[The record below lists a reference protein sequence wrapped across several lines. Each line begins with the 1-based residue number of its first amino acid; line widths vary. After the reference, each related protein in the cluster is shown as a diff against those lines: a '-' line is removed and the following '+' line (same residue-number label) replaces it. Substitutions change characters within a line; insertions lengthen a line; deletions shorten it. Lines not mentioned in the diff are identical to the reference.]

1 MAANYDKKVELIGMA
16 VHIVFNKTANRII
29 CLNFYNIA
37 HDFELL
43 LSTDIFKMTLRG
55 PSILLLSSLLF
66 WGGSAFSQITADASR
81 SGTTTYK
88 TDSIANDPIFIY
100 YSDPRGFNT
109 SGTLTAAV
117 PDSNNLTF
125 KWFKYNERTSDFDIA
140 LKTEIGV
147 TESIKDNCTQGGYM
161 VAINNE
167 KNDWDTAFYAWVFQ
181 NEFNV
186 SAINVYNST
195 CELMELHTTMA
206 YDEEF
211 EYYDRVSGKPLT
223 YFSDNIKY
231 MKYRWEATPRGASI
245 PSVKNPVFEAPTKPT
260 VYKLTVEDSHGESR
274 TKKLEIEEGD
284 DNGDGNLY
292 LKAVKAKFTASRSF
306 VPAEETDSSGQAPLF
321 VQFTDSSENATEWCW
336 YFYKPI
342 DQRIV
347 EVDTLMTDSITTQ
360 ILPDSILYRTPNNKY
375 GYDVALSVKGPVYML
390 NGEQHQCTDR
400 LLKEEYINVDSS
412 FIAKNPDI
420 PNAFTPGG
428 ANPVFK
434 FTDETMP
441 KSIRRFEIKI
451 YDRWGMRIYSYE
463 DNNGSWEG
471 WDGKTFGFG
480 DAPAGVYF
488 YTIYA
493 EGWNNETFRRKGYV
507 HLFREKGF

>member
-1 MAANYDKKVELIGMA
+1 MK
-16 VHIVFNKTANRII
+16 R
-29 CLNFYNIA
+29 
-37 HDFELL
+37 
-43 LSTDIFKMTLRG
+43 RG
-55 PSILLLSSLLF
+55 PSILLITCLLF
-66 WGGSAFSQITADASR
+66 WSGNAFSQITADASR
-81 SGTTTYK
+81 SDTTTYK

-109 SGTLTAAV
+109 TGTLTAAIQ
-117 PDSNNLTF
+117 DSSNLTF
-125 KWFKYNERTSDFDIA
+125 NWFRYNEQTSAFDIA
-140 LKTEIGV
+140 LKAENGV
-147 TESIKDNCTQGGYM
+147 SESTKDNCTQGGYM
-161 VAINNE
+161 VAISNSQST
-167 KNDWDTAFYAWVFQ
+167 WDTAFYAWVFQ

-195 CELMELHTTMA
+195 CELMELHTSMA

-231 MKYRWEATPRGASI
+231 MKYRWEATPQGASI

-274 TKKLEIEEGD
+274 SKKIEIEEGD

-292 LKAVKAKFTASRSF
+292 LKAVKAKFSASRSF
-306 VPAEETDSSGQAPLF
+306 VPTEETDSSGQAPLL
-321 VQFTDSSENATEWCW
+321 VQFIDSSENATEWCW
-336 YFYKPI
+336 HFYKPE
-342 DQRIV
+342 DRRRD
-347 EVDTLMTDSITTQ
+347 EADSLMMDSITTQ
-360 ILPDSILYRTPNNKY
+360 YLPDSIRYIYPNEQY
-375 GYDVALSVKGPVYML
+375 GYDVALTVKGPVYIID
-390 NGEQHQCTDR
+390 GEQRQCIDR
-400 LLKEEYINVDSS
+400 LLKLEYINVDSS

-451 YDRWGMRIYSYE
+451 YDRWGVRIYSYE
-463 DNNGSWEG
+463 DNNGQWEG

-507 HLFREKGF
+507 HLFREK

>member
-1 MAANYDKKVELIGMA
+1 
-16 VHIVFNKTANRII
+16 
-29 CLNFYNIA
+29 
-37 HDFELL
+37 
-43 LSTDIFKMTLRG
+43 
-55 PSILLLSSLLF
+55 
-66 WGGSAFSQITADASR
+66 
-81 SGTTTYK
+81 
-88 TDSIANDPIFIY
+88 
-100 YSDPRGFNT
+100 
-109 SGTLTAAV
+109 
-117 PDSNNLTF
+117 
-125 KWFKYNERTSDFDIA
+125 
-140 LKTEIGV
+140 
-147 TESIKDNCTQGGYM
+147 M
-161 VAINNE
+161 VAIHNE
-167 KNDWDTAFYAWVFQ
+167 RNDWDTVFYAWIFQ

-195 CELMELHTTMA
+195 CTNMELRTTMA

-211 EYYDRVSGKPLT
+211 EYYDRVSGEPLT
-223 YFSDNIKY
+223 YFSDNVKF
-231 MKYRWEATPRGASI
+231 MKYHWEATPAGGAI

-284 DNGDGNLY
+284 DNGDGNTY
-292 LKAVKAKFTASRSF
+292 LKAVKAKFSASRSF
-306 VPAEETDSSGQAPLF
+306 VPTEETDSSGQAPLS
-321 VQFTDSSENATEWCW
+321 VQFVDSSENATEWCW
-336 YFYKPI
+336 YFYKPE
-342 DQRIV
+342 DRRSS
-347 EVDTLMTDSITTQ
+347 ESDTLLMDSITTQ
-360 ILPDSILYRTPNNKY
+360 YLPDSIRYIRPNEKY
-375 GYDVALSVKGPVYML
+375 GYDVALVVRGPIYMVD
-390 NGEQHQCTDR
+390 GEQHQCTDR
-400 LLKEEYINVDSS
+400 LLKMEYINVDSS

-441 KSIRRFEIKI
+441 KSIRHFEIKI

-463 DNNGSWEG
+463 DNDGRWEG

-507 HLFREKGF
+507 HLFRGK